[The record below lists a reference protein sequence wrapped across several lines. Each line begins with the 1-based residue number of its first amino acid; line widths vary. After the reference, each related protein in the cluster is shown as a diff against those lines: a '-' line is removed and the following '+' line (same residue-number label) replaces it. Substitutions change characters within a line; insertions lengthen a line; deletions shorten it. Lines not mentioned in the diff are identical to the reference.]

1 MISAMPFAGVERRVA
16 FLRGTLLVSLFLG
29 MLASAPVWQNVRSY
43 PLLPVAAWVPI
54 LPAPADVALFAAM
67 LFALV
72 AAGWR
77 YRAAVV
83 FFLVA
88 AVFAWT
94 QDQHRGQ
101 PWFYMYCAML
111 LLSLFRTETALAACR
126 VALTAVYFWGGVQKC
141 NARYFEL
148 MPGWFVEPMGHWP
161 VPDLAVTAMRSA
173 IWAAP
178 FVEIAFAVGLWIPQ
192 ARRLTLVGITLL
204 HGFALLLLGPLGH
217 DYNWVVWPWNLAMI
231 ALAWT
236 LFAAPGC
243 SSAEAGAS
251 VKLTS
256 DNPAARAPLTISGA
270 VAALRRSSVAL
281 VFTGL
286 FALLPALSF
295 IGRWDSSFSFALY
308 SESQAVANVFVTPA
322 FAERLPPPLRRY
334 LRPYD
339 VAFDPQH
346 QGPLLFE
353 FQRWCYDDLRV
364 PAFAEPRGYRGMFQ
378 HLQTYA
384 PTPPDLRMII
394 GPRAGP
400 VIFLEGDREQSLER
414 K

>member
-54 LPAPADVALFAAM
+54 LPAPADTALLAAM

-77 YRAAVV
+77 YRAAVA

-88 AVFAWT
+88 AVFAWA

-111 LLSLFRTETALAACR
+111 LLSLFPTETALAACR

-141 NARYFEL
+141 NPRYFDL

-161 VPDLAVTAMRSA
+161 VPDVAVAAMRLA

-178 FVEIAFAVGLWIPQ
+178 FIEIALAVGLWIPQ
-192 ARRLTLVGITLL
+192 ARRLTLVGLTLL

-236 LFAAPGC
+236 LFA
-243 SSAEAGAS
+243 
-251 VKLTS
+251 
-256 DNPAARAPLTISGA
+256 DDPAARAPLTISGTMT
-270 VAALRRSSVAL
+270 ALRRSSVAL

-286 FALLPALSF
+286 FGLLPALSF

-308 SESQAVANVFVTPA
+308 SESQAAANVFVTPA
-322 FAERLPPPLRRY
+322 FAERLPPHLRRY
-334 LRPYD
+334 LRAYD

-346 QGPLLFE
+346 QGSLLFE

-378 HLQTYA
+378 HLRAYA

-400 VIFLEGDREQSLER
+400 VIFLEGDREQSLGR